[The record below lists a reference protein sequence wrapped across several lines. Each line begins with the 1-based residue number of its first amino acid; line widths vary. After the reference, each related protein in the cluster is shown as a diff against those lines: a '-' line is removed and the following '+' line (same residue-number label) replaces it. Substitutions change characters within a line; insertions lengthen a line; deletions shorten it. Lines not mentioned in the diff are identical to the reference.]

1 MNQTQP
7 RPQNYLVLA
16 ILTTIFC
23 CIPTGI
29 VSIVY
34 SSKVNSLYAE
44 GRYDEAMAAS
54 KTAKTWGIVGLVIG
68 LLSYII
74 VFAIYGFA
82 FFAILSGNGE
92 F

>member
-1 MNQTQP
+1 MDQRQP
-7 RPQNYLVLA
+7 RPQNYLILA

-34 SSKVNSLYAE
+34 SSRVNTLYAE
-44 GRYDEAMAAS
+44 GRYQEAISAS
-54 KTAKTWGIVGLVIG
+54 KTAKTWGIAGLVIG
-68 LLSYII
+68 LFSYII
-74 VFAIYGFA
+74 LFAIYGLA
-82 FFAILSGNGE
+82 IFAILAGNGE